1 MTTSNLGRGT
11 AFTYT
16 PTMGYDFVPPKQRA
30 QCLYVVD
37 GDTVD
42 LFVDKGHREYGL
54 YRFRLLGID
63 TPEKRGKKAQPK
75 EAKEDTDKVIE
86 LLRAP
91 PLVDRHHVDLKTWT
105 CLVQTQKPKA
115 DSFGRWL
122 ADLWVKDDD
131 GKEIHVNGEL
141 LDLGLAVPYVG
152 R

>member
-42 LFVDKGHREYGL
+42 LFVDKGHREYAL

-63 TPEKRGKKAQPK
+63 TPELRGKNADPVAGKAAK
-75 EAKEDTDKVIE
+75 EAVIE

-91 PLVDRHHVDLKTWT
+91 SRDDRWHVDLETWPV
-105 CLVQTQKPKA
+105 LVQTQKPKS

-122 ADLWVKDDD
+122 ADLWVKDDE
-131 GKEIHVNGEL
+131 GNEIHVNGEL
-141 LDLGLAVPYVG
+141 LEQGFAVPYDG